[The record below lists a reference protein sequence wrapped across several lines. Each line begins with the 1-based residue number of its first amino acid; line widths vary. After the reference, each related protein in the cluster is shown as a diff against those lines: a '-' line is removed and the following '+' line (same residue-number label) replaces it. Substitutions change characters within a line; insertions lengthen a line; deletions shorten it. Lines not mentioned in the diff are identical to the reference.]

1 MSWLNKVKDHVGSGI
16 ASTSNLNNSVSS
28 GTLSVGGG
36 GGGAGTYPMPLLNK
50 AEEDALT
57 GAEIMRRVQAHNL
70 MMNTPSVYATTS
82 TRQWSSRE
90 KILMRLDMPD
100 GYHIGFHHLDAVRLN
115 DEKMV
120 IFVVTDGKHCTI
132 EDDAHLFPSDT
143 LITQLRILRK

>member
-16 ASTSNLNNSVSS
+16 TSESNLSGGRVS
-28 GTLSVGGG
+28 GTYTLSE
-36 GGGAGTYPMPLLNK
+36 AAK
-50 AEEDALT
+50 DALT
-57 GAEIMRRVQAHNL
+57 STELKRMLQAQQAVIMNSPTLYPNVPKTWTLRD
-70 MMNTPSVYATTS
+70 
-82 TRQWSSRE
+82 

-115 DEKMV
+115 DEKMAV
-120 IFVVTDGKHCTI
+120 FVVFDGKHCTL